1 LASFDFD
8 QAEGLRRMLA
18 GPKPRIVTFLSA
30 TPSDDKGAMLV
41 NLGASLARA
50 GNEVLIVDA
59 CQRDYGVA
67 RRLEM
72 ERHVSLL
79 QVARQECAL
88 NQVVQ
93 GAPGFQRGAA
103 GARRPDLPAAGSD
116 EARRLAKAFDVLVKA
131 AGRHRHRRWRTE
143 PALMAASP
151 VPLLADSEI
160 VVQVST
166 SATSITNA
174 YALIKRLAQEFGRR
188 PFGILVTGAT
198 EAEAKV
204 VYDNMSA
211 AASRYLAV
219 TLSSMG
225 SVPADEYLHRAAR
238 LGRAVVD
245 AFPLAGASVAFR
257 RLAGRFATAG
267 DELER
272 QGGGAHDKKE
282 QACIPSKGKRTRT
295 ICSPSTPFVKR
306 LAHQMKA
313 KLPPSVEVDD
323 LIQAGMM
330 GLLDAINRYE
340 DNHGAQFETYAV
352 LRIRGAMVDELRS
365 NDWMPRSTRSTMKKV
380 EQAMTALQQQL
391 GRPPTETEVAKSL
404 DVSLSDYQE
413 MLFEGGG
420 HQLVYYEDFHDEDGN
435 DSFLDRYAVDD
446 DDPLRALLDTDFRQ
460 AVIDAIDALPP
471 REKILMGL
479 YYEEELNLKEIGAVL
494 GVSESRVSQL
504 HTQAVARLRAS
515 LKEKLWTSPA

>member
-1 LASFDFD
+1 MASFDFD

-41 NLGASLARA
+41 NLGASLAQA

-93 GAPGFQRGAA
+93 VAPQGFSVALL
-103 GARRPDLPAAGSD
+103 ARDGHAPATGSD
-116 EARRLAKAFDVLVKA
+116 EARRLSKAFDVLVKKQGGIVIVDGELNREGGFA
-131 AGRHRHRRWRTE
+131 
-143 PALMAASP
+143 

-160 VVQVST
+160 VIQVST

-174 YALIKRLAQEFGRR
+174 YGLIKRLAQEFGRR
-188 PFGILVTGAT
+188 PFGILVTGAS

-225 SVPADEYLHRAAR
+225 SVPADECLQRAAR
-238 LGRAVVD
+238 LGRSVVD

-257 RLAGRFATAG
+257 ELAGRFALPRLTRF
-267 DELER
+267 ER
-272 QGGGAHDKKE
+272 QSGGAHFG
-282 QACIPSKGKRTRT
+282 S
-295 ICSPSTPFVKR
+295 
-306 LAHQMKA
+306 
-313 KLPPSVEVDD
+313 
-323 LIQAGMM
+323 
-330 GLLDAINRYE
+330 
-340 DNHGAQFETYAV
+340 
-352 LRIRGAMVDELRS
+352 
-365 NDWMPRSTRSTMKKV
+365 
-380 EQAMTALQQQL
+380 
-391 GRPPTETEVAKSL
+391 
-404 DVSLSDYQE
+404 
-413 MLFEGGG
+413 
-420 HQLVYYEDFHDEDGN
+420 
-435 DSFLDRYAVDD
+435 
-446 DDPLRALLDTDFRQ
+446 
-460 AVIDAIDALPP
+460 
-471 REKILMGL
+471 
-479 YYEEELNLKEIGAVL
+479 
-494 GVSESRVSQL
+494 
-504 HTQAVARLRAS
+504 
-515 LKEKLWTSPA
+515 